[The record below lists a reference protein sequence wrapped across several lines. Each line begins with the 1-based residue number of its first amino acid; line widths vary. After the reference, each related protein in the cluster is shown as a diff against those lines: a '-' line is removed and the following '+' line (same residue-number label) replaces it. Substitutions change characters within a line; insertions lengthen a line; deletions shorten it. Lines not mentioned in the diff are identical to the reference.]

1 MLLALVR
8 RYLLVKIVLLLLPM
22 LVLVLGGVA
31 WYLIDSRTRA
41 VENENFLK
49 AQSAAIVGARLMSH
63 LLEDLLR
70 QDLSVEQLFDVDYR
84 QITEGPLAGTK
95 IPKFHTAYDQKLD
108 RVIQPLED
116 AFLTDPNIVF
126 AVLVDRNGYLPT
138 HNSSYAQ
145 PLDGNPAHELANNRT
160 KRLFNDPVGLRA
172 ARFEADAGH
181 PVLRQVYHRDT
192 GVTMWDVSA
201 PVKVAGRHWGAFRIG
216 LSMERTDAGILHLKR
231 TVVFSAMGQG
241 LLVLVLM
248 MLVVRHSIGPLRQ
261 LTEAAQAIAD
271 GKRQQPIDIDSR
283 DEIGQLMQSF
293 NQMQQSLAQT
303 TVSRD
308 FFDRIVNSIHDLLL
322 VVSLKGEILRINY
335 SVVAT
340 LDRTEEELC
349 GSYVGQLFNDRQGNS
364 DWFER
369 LQKRHRLEAEDLFV
383 TATHGN
389 TLAVSLTGSALY
401 DAQDMVDGYIV
412 ICQDNSRRV
421 RAEQAMTKA
430 FDQAFAL
437 NGELRE
443 VNEQMSRK
451 NLELDEAYRQLKA
464 SQSQILQQEKMASI
478 GQLAAGV
485 AHEINNPLGF
495 ITSNLQT
502 LNKYLDRI
510 NQFVAAQRKLL
521 QETLDET
528 ALAPLQGQEEK
539 LKIGYVFSDGREL
552 IEESLE
558 GAERVKKIVQNLKS
572 FSRIDQADIAEVSL
586 NDCLEST
593 LSIAWNEIKYKA
605 ELERELGELDLL
617 RCHPQQIHQVLLNI
631 LVNAAQ
637 AIPTRG
643 IIRVRSW
650 QTDQNQYVAISDT
663 GCGIPEEI
671 RSRIFEPF
679 FTTKDASKGT
689 GLGMSISYDIIKKHG
704 GHIDLETQV
713 GVGSTFTL
721 VLPRNG
727 IDAEFGAVDVGA

>member
-1 MLLALVR
+1 
-8 RYLLVKIVLLLLPM
+8 
-22 LVLVLGGVA
+22 
-31 WYLIDSRTRA
+31 
-41 VENENFLK
+41 
-49 AQSAAIVGARLMSH
+49 
-63 LLEDLLR
+63 
-70 QDLSVEQLFDVDYR
+70 
-84 QITEGPLAGTK
+84 
-95 IPKFHTAYDQKLD
+95 
-108 RVIQPLED
+108 
-116 AFLTDPNIVF
+116 
-126 AVLVDRNGYLPT
+126 
-138 HNSSYAQ
+138 
-145 PLDGNPAHELANNRT
+145 
-160 KRLFNDPVGLRA
+160 
-172 ARFEADAGH
+172 
-181 PVLRQVYHRDT
+181 
-192 GVTMWDVSA
+192 
-201 PVKVAGRHWGAFRIG
+201 
-216 LSMERTDAGILHLKR
+216 
-231 TVVFSAMGQG
+231 
-241 LLVLVLM
+241 
-248 MLVVRHSIGPLRQ
+248 
-261 LTEAAQAIAD
+261 
-271 GKRQQPIDIDSR
+271 
-283 DEIGQLMQSF
+283 
-293 NQMQQSLAQT
+293 
-303 TVSRD
+303 
-308 FFDRIVNSIHDLLL
+308 
-322 VVSLKGEILRINY
+322 
-335 SVVAT
+335 
-340 LDRTEEELC
+340 
-349 GSYVGQLFNDRQGNS
+349 
-364 DWFER
+364 
-369 LQKRHRLEAEDLFV
+369 
-383 TATHGN
+383 
-389 TLAVSLTGSALY
+389 
-401 DAQDMVDGYIV
+401 MVDGFIV

-510 NQFVAAQRKLL
+510 DQFVVAQRKLL
-521 QETLDET
+521 RETLDEA

-539 LKIGYVFSDGREL
+539 LKIGYVFSDGRDL

-586 NDCLEST
+586 NECLEST
-593 LSIAWNEIKYKA
+593 ISIAWNEIKYKA

-637 AIPTRG
+637 AISTRG
-643 IIRVRSW
+643 TIRVRSW

-671 RSRIFEPF
+671 RARIFEPF

-704 GHIDLETQV
+704 GHIDLETRV